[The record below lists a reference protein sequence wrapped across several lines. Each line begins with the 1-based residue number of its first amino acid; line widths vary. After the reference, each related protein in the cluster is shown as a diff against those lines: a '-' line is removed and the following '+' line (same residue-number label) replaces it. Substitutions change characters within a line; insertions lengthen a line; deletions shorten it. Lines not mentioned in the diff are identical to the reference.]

1 MKNPLIGKGPDA
13 DKDKGQEEKGVI
25 EDEIVGGHHLL
36 RGQKSEQTPGDG
48 GGQRSLACCS
58 SRGRRVRHGLGTG
71 QQHAPRDSQVTQWER
86 IYLSMQELRETGVQ
100 FLGQKDPLEKEMA
113 TCSSILAWE
122 ISWTEEPGGLQ
133 SMGSKRVEHDHPTE
147 QTTRLVSCFLP

>member
-113 TCSSILAWE
+113 TSRGYHA
-122 ISWTEEPGGLQ
+122 
-133 SMGSKRVEHDHPTE
+133 
-147 QTTRLVSCFLP
+147 LVT